1 MTKTQ
6 GPTNQLVTP
15 RGAGIATFM
24 GLPHTRGLEGVDAA
38 IAGMPSDTGGT
49 PGSRFGPRAMRDA
62 SASLRPANAHHRI
75 SPFRHLH
82 AIDYGDLAVVP
93 GSIRRTLDALEAEL
107 GPLYEAGVVPV
118 GLGGDHSLTLAELR
132 AASRVHGPVA
142 MIQFDA
148 HTDTYDTFYGTQ
160 RYNAGTMFRRAA
172 EEGVVDTAH
181 SIMVGLRGTV
191 YTPEDYQDARDL
203 GFEVRTMDDCVRL
216 GIPQIVADI
225 RARAGDRKVHLT
237 FDVDCIDP
245 AFVPGTGSLEIGGF
259 STREALAIVR
269 ALGGLDYVSF
279 DVMEVN
285 PPLDTSRI
293 SATCGATLAFEFLCL
308 LALARRGEAGQ

>member
-1 MTKTQ
+1 MNQTQ

-15 RGAGIATFM
+15 RGSGIATFM
-24 GLPHTRGLEGVDAA
+24 GLPHARDLAGVDAA
-38 IAGMPSDTGGT
+38 IAGIPADTGGT
-49 PGSRFGPRAMRDA
+49 PGSSFGPRAMRDA
-62 SASLRPANAHHRI
+62 SALLRPAHAHHRV
-75 SPFRHLH
+75 SPFHHLR
-82 AIDYGDLAVVP
+82 AIDYGDLPVVP
-93 GSIRRTLDALEAEL
+93 GSIGRTLEAVEAGL
-107 GPLYEAGVVPV
+107 APLYEAGVVPI
-118 GLGGDHSLTLAELR
+118 GLGGDHSLTLAVLR

-148 HTDTYDTFYGTQ
+148 HTDTYDSFYETE

-191 YTPEDYQDARDL
+191 YTPDDYQDARDL
-203 GFEVRTMDDCVRL
+203 GFAVRTMDDVVHR
-216 GIPQIVADI
+216 GIPHIIDDI

-245 AFVPGTGSLEIGGF
+245 AFMPGTGSLEIGGF
-259 STREALAIVR
+259 ATREVLAIVR
-269 ALGGLDYVSF
+269 ALGGLNYVSF

-285 PPLDTSRI
+285 PLLDTSRI

-308 LALARRGEAGQ
+308 LALARSGGTSP